1 MWWKTKRFL
10 RYVAFLSTEHVRCD
24 VTLNVKIKKNKGLE
38 NKGQKN
44 SSFDGMIFFL
54 RAHTVYVSSIT
65 VGVFFCSSS
74 SDRSLL
80 SKRS

>member
-1 MWWKTKRFL
+1 VWWKTKRFL

-54 RAHTVYVSSIT
+54 RAHTVYV
-65 VGVFFCSSS
+65 
-74 SDRSLL
+74 R
-80 SKRS
+80 K

>member
-1 MWWKTKRFL
+1 M
-10 RYVAFLSTEHVRCD
+10 AFLSTEHVRCD
-24 VTLNVKIKKNKGLE
+24 KNDKNDVTLTIKIKKNKGLE